1 MNTVLIE
8 AVFLASSGLFSVGS
22 ITLTI
27 LLLISDRGWI
37 NGLSYALGYIAGYTC
52 IGLLVVVFQ
61 YQTAKSSPQEPSIVL
76 YIILIILGSLLILL
90 SLRNYRKPAREDNN
104 ENRFF
109 SIVDKITPRKAF
121 GIGLAVTVINFKNL
135 ALFLSAMSVVI
146 ISNLS
151 LFDKVFITLLV
162 VLVFC
167 TSVIVPVGIYLLF
180 PTNGSNMLG
189 KIKETLN
196 KHGRQISIWAPLLFG
211 SIFVIRGVIEFL

>member
-8 AVFLASSGLFSVGS
+8 AVFLASAGLFSVGS

-37 NGLSYALGYIAGYTC
+37 NGLSYALGYITGYTS
-52 IGLLVVVFQ
+52 IGLLVVIFQ
-61 YQTAKSSPQEPSIVL
+61 YQTAQNSPQELSIVP
-76 YIILIILGSLLILL
+76 YILIILGSLLILL

-104 ENRFF
+104 VNRFL
-109 SIVDKITPRKAF
+109 SIVDKITPRMAF
-121 GIGLAVTVINFKNL
+121 GIGVAVTVINFKNL
-135 ALFLSAMSVVI
+135 ALFLSAMLVVI
-146 ISNLS
+146 TSNLS

-167 TSVIVPVGIYLLF
+167 MSVIIPVGIYLLF
-180 PTNGSNMLG
+180 PTNGSKMLG

-196 KHGRQISIWAPLLFG
+196 KHSHQISIWAPLIFG
-211 SIFVIRGVIEFL
+211 LIFVIRGGIEFL